1 MKIMEPKFVDREI
14 EIAKLL
20 ELSKQSS
27 TLPIYVYGPE
37 GCGKTRLFKEFIG
50 MFDGIGVYID
60 ALERSELDK
69 ALFLSPYIKDCSSL
83 IAEILASTTGSI
95 GRILAD
101 KIASILARIASRY
114 KLKNSRIVLVVDDI
128 AHAIGVDKVEW
139 YIKWLYE
146 LEWKTIREHEP
157 EAIVFI
163 ATTSEG
169 TSLRKVLRHSYS
181 TVKLIW
187 NLPWNGYYQLALQL
201 NPPQMDLIRESW
213 KFTGGNPRKLIEL
226 ALDYNWNINEW
237 FKKQILR
244 LEPLYREIKVKGL
257 TNELNQVIENP
268 DNIYHK
274 ASTRMDQLYHLLL
287 DENLVIYKHMD
298 TLTNTFIQVDSELGI
313 GEYYAWQVP
322 VYKLALEELLKTK

>member
-50 MFDGIGVYID
+50 MFDGVGVYID

-83 IAEILASTTGSI
+83 IAEIVANLTGNI

-101 KIASILARIASRY
+101 KIASILTRIASRY

-128 AHAIGVDKVEW
+128 AHAIGVEKIEW

-169 TSLRKVLRHSYS
+169 QSLSEVMRHTY
-181 TVKLIW
+181 TDVKLVW
-187 NLPWNGYYQLALQL
+187 NLNG
-201 NPPQMDLIRESW
+201 ESAKKLLLELGISIEKKQEEIW
-213 KFTGGNPRKLIEL
+213 RLTGGNPRAIIEIVRDYEGDISAWKEKILNIRITPMLKQVREKGLIKHLVKAVETQ
-226 ALDYNWNINEW
+226 NNITETLE
-237 FKKQILR
+237 QILVQHNLIIYKAPR
-244 LEPLYREIKVKGL
+244 TL
-257 TNELNQVIENP
+257 TDSKIE
-268 DNIYHK
+268 
-274 ASTRMDQLYHLLL
+274 
-287 DENLVIYKHMD
+287 ENL
-298 TLTNTFIQVDSELGI
+298 ELGI
-313 GEYYAWQVP
+313 GKYYAWQIPAYREV
-322 VYKLALEELLKTK
+322 LKEVLQI